1 MTNRSVVRV
10 KRHLA
15 RIQTT
20 VHSPQNVPLKHDTK
34 SHCCRK
40 TPYRAAL
47 LAQQDKRA
55 CDMQRTFPAAAMCT
69 CLPPLHMRARS
80 TTKSTHRDERTRG
93 GLGPRVAAVVRH
105 KRPETT
111 AGARDS
117 LFSHRVLLRRVVGL
131 NKERKRRTGI
141 ASRPFG

>member
-15 RIQTT
+15 RIQRT

-40 TPYRAAL
+40 TPSRRSTHATR
-47 LAQQDKRA
+47 QTRVG
-55 CDMQRTFPAAAMCT
+55 QRTFPAAAMCT

-80 TTKSTHRDERTRG
+80 ATKSTHRQRLKNAWD
-93 GLGPRVAAVVRH
+93 LGPRVAAVVRH